1 MENSVYSHFW
11 ALYNKLPG
19 RYDGLKEELIRQFTG
34 NRTESLRSMQPDEYG
49 RLLAHLGELRTQEP
63 AGSKRVWSNINIDR
77 CRKRVIAAICGY
89 YQVSGQ
95 EYSMRMVLATACRAS
110 RCGDFNLIPAQ
121 ELHRVYNTF
130 TAKQRDCNRAVRN
143 SVQKLSQIALN

>member
-1 MENSVYSHFW
+1 MENKGYSHFW

-34 NRTESLRSMQPDEYG
+34 NRTESLRT
-49 RLLAHLGELRTQEP
+49 HLGELRVQEP
-63 AGSKRVWSNINIDR
+63 AGNKRVWSNINIDR

-89 YQVSGQ
+89 FQVSGQ
-95 EYSMRMVLATACRAS
+95 DYNMKMVLATACRAA

-130 TAKQRDCNRAVRN
+130 TSKQRDCNKAVRN
-143 SVQKLSQIALN
+143 SVQKLSQIGLN